1 MTLATVNEFGRSQ
14 KGNPKIKLDGK
25 WYPVGRN
32 NVDGIQPGSQVEVEY
47 GSFPDSRT
55 GEPVACINKIRPAPS
70 APKTNGHAAPPAGAC
85 EVSPLDDSG
94 MRFVSNI
101 VGSAITSGKI
111 VKPFE
116 VTTWTIA
123 AYRAFKA
130 LGTREPGLDDDLG
143 DEDQPRSEN
152 PAPPGASW

>member
-1 MTLATVNEFGRSQ
+1 MIAVVNEFGRSQ

-32 NVDGIQPGSQVEVEY
+32 NTDGIQPGMQVEVEY

-55 GEPVACINKIRPAPS
+55 GQPVACINKIRPAPQ
-70 APKTNGHAAPPAGAC
+70 AQQPKSNGHTPTGAV

-94 MRFVSNI
+94 MRFISNI
-101 VGSAITSGKI
+101 VGSAIAAGKI
-111 VKPFE
+111 EKPFE
-116 VTTWTIA
+116 VTTWSIA

-130 LGTREPGLDDDLG
+130 LGVREPGLDDDLSDTG
-143 DEDQPRSEN
+143 QDDSEN
-152 PAPPGASW
+152 PAPADANW